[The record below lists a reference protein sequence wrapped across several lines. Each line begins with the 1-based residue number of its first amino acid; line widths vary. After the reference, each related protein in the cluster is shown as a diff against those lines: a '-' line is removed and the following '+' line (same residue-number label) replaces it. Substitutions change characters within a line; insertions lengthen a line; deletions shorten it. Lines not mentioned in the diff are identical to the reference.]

1 MPTPEPEAASIRRE
15 SAWARLVERRWEA
28 LVVARRAAAR
38 SRAGGGRGAR
48 RLRGG
53 GGDCGWARSPAW
65 LDAWLAARVD
75 RACDVRRNRAA
86 RCAGRVVPLEAGDA
100 ANPNDRGGFAR
111 HPNFQHANDP
121 KTNDGAG
128 AGSILGADDV
138 GAFVRAELA
147 RLDAPV
153 RAAMERRWLV
163 GRSVREVARELGVSE
178 VGGRGTPG
186 ARDARDARAPRGPR
200 AGDGAMNPNNVKCG
214 EMKAWFDALAENRPG
229 DAGAAGA
236 RVALDRV
243 RGLLRRGRVAARRG
257 APAAARGRGGKGG
270 RGAAAGA

>member
-28 LVVARRAAAR
+28 LVARA
-38 SRAGGGRGAR
+38 AR
-48 RLRGG
+48 RLDRAQAEDVVQDVFVAAVVIAGG
-53 GGDCGWARSPAW
+53 PEPPAW

-163 GRSVREVARELGVSE
+163 GRSVREVARELGVSKSAVE
-178 VGGRGTPG
+178 ER
-186 ARDARDARAPRGPR
+186 
-200 AGDGAMNPNNVKCG
+200 
-214 EMKAWFDALAENRPG
+214 L
-229 DAGAAGA
+229 
-236 RVALDRV
+236 
-243 RGLLRRGRVAARRG
+243 
-257 APAAARGRGGKGG
+257 ARGMRAMRARLGALG
-270 RGAAAGA
+270 REMER